1 MIRSWLCLFFVW
13 LCAAPAASGA
23 GPRELLE
30 ELRRAYASVRALE
43 ARFVQVSRFQA
54 TGVEQEARGRVF
66 LARGGRMRW
75 IYEGDDPQE
84 IVSDGTTLWIHQI
97 RDRTVLRQDLAS
109 LPPAA
114 RVALDL
120 LDGLEG
126 VEQNFELKSC
136 GERCL
141 ALIPRRGGGEVSRVE
156 VRLARDGPRIV
167 SVTTVDA
174 MGNRTRI
181 RFEEMRTDP
190 ELREDTF
197 VFRVPEGVQVLGP
210 EDVR

>member
-1 MIRSWLCLFFVW
+1 MTRYLLPVLSLWLW
-13 LCAAPAASGA
+13 AAPSASGA

-30 ELRRAYASVRALE
+30 ELRRAYASVETLQ
-43 ARFVQVSRFQA
+43 ARFVQVSRFGA

-75 IYEGDDPQE
+75 VYDGDDPQE
-84 IVSDGTTLWIHQI
+84 IVSDGTSLWIYQV

-126 VEQNFELKSC
+126 VEQNFDLERC
-136 GERCL
+136 GDRCL
-141 ALIPRRGGGEVSRVE
+141 ALVPRGDGAEVSRVE
-156 VRLARDGPRIV
+156 VRLARDGPRV
-167 SVTTVDA
+167 ASVTTVDA
-174 MGNRTRI
+174 LGNRTRI

-190 ELREDTF
+190 ELPEGMF

-210 EDVR
+210 EDMR

>member
-1 MIRSWLCLFFVW
+1 MIRYGLCWFVAWLCL
-13 LCAAPAASGA
+13 APAASGA
-23 GPRELLE
+23 DPRELLQ
-30 ELRRAYASVRALE
+30 ELRRAYAPVQALE
-43 ARFVQVSRFQA
+43 ARFVQVSRFPA
-54 TGVEQEARGRVF
+54 TGVEQEARGRVL
-66 LARGGRMRW
+66 LARGGKMRW
-75 IYEGDDPQE
+75 VYEGEDPQE
-84 IVSDGTTLWIHQI
+84 IVSDGKTLWIYQV

-126 VEQNFELKSC
+126 VEQNFELAGC

-141 ALIPRRGGGEVSRVE
+141 TLVPRGGGPEVSRVE
-156 VRLARDGPRIV
+156 VRLAPGGPRVV

-174 MGNRTRI
+174 LGNRTWI
-181 RFEEMRTDP
+181 RFEDVRTDP
-190 ELREDTF
+190 ELPEGAF
-197 VFRVPEGVQVLGP
+197 AFRVPEGVQVLGP